1 MSQSE
6 NSQNKSS
13 SSRGSILWIEED
25 GGENFGEV
33 KVNGVNGVGSWKRVF
48 FQQLSILKRRVAT
61 RDVVFVGTCPTI
73 EIVGL
78 GLSRRFATHEM
89 FIVGSVP
96 RLKWWARG

>member
-33 KVNGVNGVGSWKRVF
+33 KEVGMRNENDF
-48 FQQLSILKRRVAT
+48 SIDCK
-61 RDVVFVGTCPTI
+61 F
-73 EIVGL
+73 
-78 GLSRRFATHEM
+78 EM
-89 FIVGSVP
+89 RNYTLMWFLWGSSHD
-96 RLKWWARG
+96 